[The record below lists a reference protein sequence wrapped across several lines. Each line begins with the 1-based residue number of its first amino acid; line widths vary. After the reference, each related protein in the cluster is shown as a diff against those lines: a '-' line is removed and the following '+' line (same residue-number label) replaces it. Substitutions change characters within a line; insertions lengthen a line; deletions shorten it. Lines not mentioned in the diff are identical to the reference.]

1 MKSPKNWKEWQQFA
15 ANASEKDVREMLLTL
30 VLKNAGK
37 QGNINA
43 LEFILKTERQSKKR
57 LFQRLVNVCKE
68 NEILGGKQGKKAMAQ
83 YSD

>member
-15 ANASEKDVREMLLTL
+15 ANVPEKDVREMLLTL